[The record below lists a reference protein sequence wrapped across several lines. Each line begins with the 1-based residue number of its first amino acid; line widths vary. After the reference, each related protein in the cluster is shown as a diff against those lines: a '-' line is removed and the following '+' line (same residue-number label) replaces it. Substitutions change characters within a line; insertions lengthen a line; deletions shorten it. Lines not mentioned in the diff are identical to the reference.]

1 MNEIDDELAQLLDE
15 AVARLS
21 TYRRT
26 FTDEEALRS
35 IWDCNYDISPQS
47 DPQGR
52 FVLSFEADGK
62 HPRQWRLSTHAL
74 ANNRLLDAL
83 RSGAWNGQN
92 LDAELTRLDTEDQ
105 VHYVFCP
112 TDPRFTT
119 LPDGTLEPA
128 DLERN
133 VVLAPETRAALEE
146 LGPRLREQW
155 RAEHAEPLTVP
166 QLTERLGKLGWP
178 ESSARNGW
186 LLVRSWLIGWS
197 EVTRVGQ
204 DYWMPSDQIPKEPER
219 TRLQVLP
226 VSSTSNPLEES
237 VAEINTGSPSGSP
250 GRETSPAIGKSPEI
264 RGKTVITHP
273 ESWTYPL
280 RTIHLLEGFLP
291 VPPNVRSAYPP
302 RAVGE
307 GHREV
312 LRGLWYN
319 DNERMWL
326 WLDRVQDRLYGPD
339 LAHKLEWLEA
349 GDVLHGQWTPTVVVL
364 RIDGHDEEV
373 QREESRLVD
382 PLTLKALRGGIGETY
397 RQSIQA
403 ILSEKTEGLSFA
415 QVVWALS
422 ERQGHDVHR
431 GTVRTLLYAGG
442 FVQRNDRWFA
452 APQNEGGARKLRA
465 ALVETLEP
473 VERGEEVG
481 EESTEGERERKRVRA
496 IRERLGEVV
505 NILRENLL
513 EKGKI
518 ADDN

>member
-1 MNEIDDELAQLLDE
+1 MR
-15 AVARLS
+15 VLS
-21 TYRRT
+21 LVLSYPTV
-26 FTDEEALRS
+26 LS
-35 IWDCNYDISPQS
+35 QVSQS
-47 DPQGR
+47 R
-52 FVLSFEADGK
+52 FVLAYEAGSK
-62 HPRQWRLSTHAL
+62 LPRQWRLNTQAL

-83 RSGAWNGQN
+83 MSGNWDGQYM
-92 LDAELTRLDTEDQ
+92 DAELARLHAEDQ
-105 VHYVFCP
+105 VYYVFCP
-112 TDPRFTT
+112 GDPRFTT

-146 LGPRLREQW
+146 LGPRLLEQW
-155 RAEHAEPLTVP
+155 RAEHAEPLTV
-166 QLTERLGKLGWP
+166 LHVTKRLGDLGWP
-178 ESSARNGW
+178 EASARNGW

-226 VSSTSNPLEES
+226 ISSTSNSLEES
-237 VAEINTGSPSGSP
+237 VTEINTGSPSSSP
-250 GRETSPAIGKSPEI
+250 GREISPAIGKSPEI
-264 RGKTVITHP
+264 RGKAVKTHP

-307 GHREV
+307 GDREV

-319 DNERMWL
+319 DNEHMSL

-382 PLTLKALRGGIGETY
+382 PLTLKALRGGLGETY

-403 ILSEKTEGLSFA
+403 ILSEKTEGLTFA
-415 QVVWALS
+415 EVVRALR

-442 FVQRNDRWFA
+442 FVQRHGRWFA
-452 APQNEGGARKLRA
+452 APQSEFGARKLRA
-465 ALVETLEP
+465 ALVETLVP

-481 EESTEGERERKRVRA
+481 DESTEGERQLKRVQA
-496 IRERLGEVV
+496 IRKRLGELV
-505 NILRENLL
+505 NILRESTQ
-513 EKGKI
+513 KR
-518 ADDN
+518 D